1 MPKTA
6 TRGKRRVRTFAISA
20 NRKTVIG
27 CAPGSKMRSFGSKLL
42 TPACY
47 LRSAQMAT
55 GVVLI
60 GSVFWWLQFSTPSIC
75 CGDFDGYYHIKWSQL
90 LWNGLRNG
98 HFAPAFTWLPLTT
111 LNPSRYADQHF
122 LYHILLI
129 PFTWFGDLRVG
140 AKLATALF
148 GTVAVL
154 SLYWLVLRYR
164 IHYPVLWLLALL
176 GCSWLFYARLNMTK
190 AQSISI
196 LFIVVGIVLLFERR
210 YIWLLPTA
218 FLYVWT
224 YNLFVILGVLSLI
237 WVGVVWWSEQRTEW
251 RPLLWTGLGTATGFV
266 IHPYFPNNVRLF
278 FEHII
283 AKSGQAS
290 MPAGV
295 GFEWYSFSSWAFLKS
310 SLIASTAMIVGYIA
324 FGYGLSRGDR
334 IRLQRPLLFLLFSS
348 VLLLITIRSIRFM
361 EYWPPFAVLF
371 AAFALQAVWDSEC
384 RSPHLLRQA
393 GENLHSVPAGL
404 DDVEEPKGKRNGGPR
419 RTQDVI
425 AIALVLAILSFYS
438 LCTTRAIIDHV
449 TVGPEHYRAGAE
461 WLRNNVPRG
470 TLIYDVNWS
479 DFPKLFFYDA
489 SHNYVSGLDSLYL
502 LDQHPELAQLN
513 ERLSRREEE
522 DPAAAIRSL
531 FGASNPA
538 GVSYIFVGDRPAPP
552 SPEWLRYIMKTGK
565 FQTVY
570 EDNECMILHVLD

>member
-1 MPKTA
+1 M
-6 TRGKRRVRTFAISA
+6 SW
-20 NRKTVIG
+20 
-27 CAPGSKMRSFGSKLL
+27 FGSKLF
-42 TPACY
+42 TPARY
-47 LRSAQMAT
+47 LRPAQMAI
-55 GVVLI
+55 GVVLT
-60 GSVFWWLQFSTPSIC
+60 GFVFWWLQFSTPSIC

-98 HFAPAFTWLPLTT
+98 HFPPAFTWLPLTT
-111 LNPSRYADQHF
+111 LNPSHYADQHF

-129 PFTWFGDLRVG
+129 PFTWFGDLRLG

-154 SLYWLVLRYR
+154 SLYWLILRYR
-164 IHYPVLWLLALL
+164 IHYPLLWLLALL

-210 YIWLLPTA
+210 YVWLWPTA

-224 YNLFVILGVLSLI
+224 YNLFVVLGVLSLM

-251 RPLLWTGLGTATGFV
+251 RPLLWTGLGMATGFV

-278 FEHII
+278 FEHVIV
-283 AKSGQAS
+283 KSGQVS
-290 MPAGV
+290 IPAPV

-310 SLIASTAMIVGYIA
+310 SLIASAAMIVGYIA
-324 FGYGLSRGDR
+324 FEYALSRGDR

-371 AAFALQAVWDSEC
+371 AAFTLQAVWDSE
-384 RSPHLLRQA
+384 
-393 GENLHSVPAGL
+393 NLHLVPL
-404 DDVEEPKGKRNGGPR
+404 EPDDVEEPSGKRNGGLRKTP
-419 RTQDVI
+419 DVI
-425 AIALVLAILSFYS
+425 TIAVMLAVLSFYS
-438 LCTTRAIIDHV
+438 LRTCKATIDQV
-449 TVGPEHYRAGAE
+449 TVSADRYREGAE
-461 WLRNNVPRG
+461 WLRNNVPPG

-479 DFPKLFFYDA
+479 DFPKLFFYDT
-489 SHNYVSGLDSLYL
+489 SHNYVSGLDPLYL
-502 LDQHPELAQLN
+502 FDQHPELAELN
-513 ERLSRREEE
+513 ERLSRQKEE
-522 DPAAAIRSL
+522 DPAAAIQSL
-531 FGASNPA
+531 FRARDPS
-538 GVSYIFVGDRPAPP
+538 GVRYIFVGDSPAPP

>member
-1 MPKTA
+1 M
-6 TRGKRRVRTFAISA
+6 SA
-20 NRKTVIG
+20 G
-27 CAPGSKMRSFGSKLL
+27 
-42 TPACY
+42 Y
-47 LRSAQMAT
+47 LRPAQMAI

-60 GSVFWWLQFSTPSIC
+60 GFVFWWLQFSTPSIC

-98 HFAPAFTWLPLTT
+98 HFPPAFTWLPLTT
-111 LNPSRYADQHF
+111 LNPSNYADQHF

-129 PFTWFGDLRVG
+129 PFTWFGDLRLG
-140 AKLATALF
+140 AKLAAAMF

-154 SLYWLVLRYR
+154 SLYWLILRYR
-164 IHYPVLWLLALL
+164 IRYPLLWLLALL

-196 LFIVVGIVLLFERR
+196 LFIVVGIILLFERR
-210 YIWLLPTA
+210 YVWLWPTA

-224 YNLFVILGVLSLI
+224 YNLFVVLGVLSLI

-251 RPLLWTGLGTATGFV
+251 RPLLWTGLGMATGFI

-278 FEHII
+278 LEHVIV
-283 AKSGQAS
+283 KSGQVS
-290 MPAGV
+290 LPAAV
-295 GFEWYSFSSWAFLKS
+295 GFEWYSFSSWTFLKS
-310 SLIASTAMIVGYIA
+310 SLIASAAMIVGYIA
-324 FGYGLSRGDR
+324 FGYALARGDR

-371 AAFALQAVWDSEC
+371 AAFTLQAVWQSDS
-384 RSPHLLRQA
+384 
-393 GENLHSVPAGL
+393 LHPVPL
-404 DDVEEPKGKRNGGPR
+404 ETNDVGEPKGRGNGGLS
-419 RTQDVI
+419 RTPEVI
-425 AIALVLAILSFYS
+425 AIALVLAVLSFYS
-438 LCTTRAIIDHV
+438 LRTTRATIDQV
-449 TVGPEHYRAGAE
+449 TVGPERYRAGAE

-479 DFPKLFFYDA
+479 DFPKLFFYDT
-489 SHNYVSGLDSLYL
+489 SHNYVSGLDPLYL
-502 LDQHPELAQLN
+502 FDQHPELAQLN
-513 ERLSRREEE
+513 ERLSRQKEE
-522 DPAAAIRSL
+522 DPAAGILSL
-531 FGASNPA
+531 FRASDPA
-538 GVSYIFVGDRPAPP
+538 GVSYIFVGDSPAPP

-570 EDNECMILHVLD
+570 EDNDCMILHVLD